1 MPVKGA
7 LLFEE
12 AQRARLAAEKAD
24 RMKTRLLANVTHE
37 LRAPLNIIL
46 SHTRAALESP
56 APYGLAAAQAD
67 LQYIQRS
74 AEHQLRVIN
83 DLLDL
88 SRAEIDELDLYPES
102 LDPRALLLETF
113 QDMAG
118 RPAQGDRV
126 PAAAA
131 VTWRLQIPERLP
143 LLQAD
148 RVRLRQVLI
157 NLLSNA
163 GKFTREGEIVLGAEV
178 APPHLHLWVS
188 DSGIGIPEDQ
198 HERIFEPFVTG
209 DHDDAEMGGIGLGL
223 VDHAQARGLAWGH
236 DDGGQPAWDRQRF
249 PYLPA
254 AAPFGCGGCGGEDA

>member
-1 MPVKGA
+1 MICKADRSAGGTTAGGRHSQRLPGGLPGAGGARPRSPAVVGFYGEGRAELGPTGRDLRPSELVPAELLPWWRRYSLVFEPLFVGEEQLGFALFEVGPPDGAVYEVLRGQVSSAIKGA

-88 SRAEIDELDLYPES
+88 SRAEIDELDLYPEA

-118 RPAQGDRV
+118 RPAQGTECPRR
-126 PAAAA
+126 P
-131 VTWRLQIPERLP
+131 R
-143 LLQAD
+143 
-148 RVRLRQVLI
+148 
-157 NLLSNA
+157 
-163 GKFTREGEIVLGAEV
+163 
-178 APPHLHLWVS
+178 
-188 DSGIGIPEDQ
+188 
-198 HERIFEPFVTG
+198 
-209 DHDDAEMGGIGLGL
+209 
-223 VDHAQARGLAWGH
+223 
-236 DDGGQPAWDRQRF
+236 
-249 PYLPA
+249 
-254 AAPFGCGGCGGEDA
+254 